1 MQRKVLKSVFLTSQI
16 QGWTRCNG
24 RLHERT
30 ETGRRQSWQML
41 KTEVEENKKEIAW
54 YKAFC
59 EFVLEKNTKL
69 VVRFDWVKAI

>member
-1 MQRKVLKSVFLTSQI
+1 
-16 QGWTRCNG
+16 
-24 RLHERT
+24 
-30 ETGRRQSWQML
+30 ML

-59 EFVLEKNTKL
+59 EFVLDKNTKL